1 MSDAM
6 SSSDTRRN
14 CAPEASATEAL
25 PPTVSLLLLMVSM
38 VPRQLDAVCSGR
50 LKNEGRMYY
59 VAKKRVKAH
68 SPRVKGQV
76 IFSAPAARSAPT
88 RR

>member
-68 SPRVKGQV
+68 SLKGQV

>member
-25 PPTVSLLLLMVSM
+25 RPTVSLLLLTVSM
-38 VPRQLDAVCSGR
+38 IPRQLDAVCSGR

-68 SPRVKGQV
+68 SLRVC
-76 IFSAPAARSAPT
+76 S
-88 RR
+88 

>member
-1 MSDAM
+1 
-6 SSSDTRRN
+6 
-14 CAPEASATEAL
+14 
-25 PPTVSLLLLMVSM
+25 MVSM

-68 SPRVKGQV
+68 SLKGQV